1 VVAAGGAVIRPA
13 DLTAARQ
20 TRLEELTTISDQ
32 HIAPIS
38 IWAREE
44 GIKHVHVP

>member
-1 VVAAGGAVIRPA
+1 VGGAVIRPS

-20 TRLEELTTISDQ
+20 TRLEELTAISDQ

-38 IWAREE
+38 NWASEE
-44 GIKHVHVP
+44 GIKHVRVP